1 VCLWLC
7 ASSVL
12 FSPLQYPARFV
23 HRISCAL
30 QTWLFKS
37 DLDIKVDLTCHAMLP
52 ARPGSAQQLVQVVV
66 SSKQLAI
73 ASHGTVVDAAA
84 TETRDQTRFLQN
96 IAAAALAAAPRASEE
111 APLTMM
117 ERVRA
122 VACSGN
128 VSLIFALAVARNQ
141 PYPLVGAEWPGQHAA
156 VDLTSMNICFSPAV
170 QQLAIAVSRSHP
182 PLFKKLIPYEPSPHG
197 AATIL
202 RHKSLQALV
211 HAFASSVLRNDS
223 PRFMLSALIEWLL
236 VSCGDLQSLFGEDA
250 DDIDPQVA
258 QHAMDR

>member
-1 VCLWLC
+1 
-7 ASSVL
+7 
-12 FSPLQYPARFV
+12 
-23 HRISCAL
+23 
-30 QTWLFKS
+30 
-37 DLDIKVDLTCHAMLP
+37 MLP
-52 ARPGSAQQLVQVVV
+52 ATPGSAQQLVQVVV
-66 SSKQLAI
+66 SSKHLAI

-111 APLTMM
+111 APLTMI

-128 VSLIFALAVARNQ
+128 VSLMFAVAVARNQ
-141 PYPLVGAEWPGQHAA
+141 PRPLAGAEGPGQHAA
-156 VDLTSMNICFSPAV
+156 VDLPSMMNVCVSRAV